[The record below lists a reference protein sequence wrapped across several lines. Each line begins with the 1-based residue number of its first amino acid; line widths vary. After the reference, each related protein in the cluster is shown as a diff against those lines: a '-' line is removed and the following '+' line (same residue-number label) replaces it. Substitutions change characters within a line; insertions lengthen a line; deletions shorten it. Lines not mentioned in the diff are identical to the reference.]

1 LPIKKKVE
9 KERGGETGGF
19 SFRMKIGEQELEII
33 GTNEEVTK
41 MLENLPNLVANI
53 QKAFETVKPKTVATL
68 TVKTEAQP
76 KSSSEEPAQIFPRIA
91 VPTNCE
97 EAVLRV
103 LGTDWGK
110 WRPRTVEELKE
121 AMKANEV
128 KYSERV
134 LSETLETL
142 ARKGMLRRWNTNTGF
157 VYILADEKRLRSGE
171 KSS

>member
-1 LPIKKKVE
+1 
-9 KERGGETGGF
+9 
-19 SFRMKIGEQELEII
+19 
-33 GTNEEVTK
+33 
-41 MLENLPNLVANI
+41 
-53 QKAFETVKPKTVATL
+53 
-68 TVKTEAQP
+68 
-76 KSSSEEPAQIFPRIA
+76 
-91 VPTNCE
+91 
-97 EAVLRV
+97 
-103 LGTDWGK
+103 
-110 WRPRTVEELKE
+110 VEELKE